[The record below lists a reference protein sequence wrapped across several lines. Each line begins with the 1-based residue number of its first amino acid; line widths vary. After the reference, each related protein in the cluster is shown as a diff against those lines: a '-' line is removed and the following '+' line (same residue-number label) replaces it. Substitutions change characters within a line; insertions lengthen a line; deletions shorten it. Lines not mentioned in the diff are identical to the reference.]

1 MSGGISQNHNY
12 KPLFSFQD
20 MHVSLDTKMLPGD
33 LISNYKGKKKTIA
46 KKPTGFCKLALYRSA
61 HCIAKQDNYPCS
73 HGLKKKKKPAF

>member
-33 LISNYKGKKKTIA
+33 LISNYKGKKKNDGEKTDR
-46 KKPTGFCKLALYRSA
+46 LL
-61 HCIAKQDNYPCS
+61 
-73 HGLKKKKKPAF
+73 